1 MKFQF
6 TSKIAKVILWCT
18 LIFVLLLDGVSVV
31 TLVQNQGTVSGMTF
45 ILVVIGI
52 SLKLAILYFL
62 IIESGPLQ
70 LFTYVWGGL
79 FAISGSFGLLA
90 IFLSEE
96 VEPLQAYLDM
106 AIYLA
111 LGIVLI
117 VIVAKYVSSAEV
129 PEN

>member
-1 MKFQF
+1 MKFEF

-18 LIFVLLLDGVSVV
+18 LILVLLLDGVSVV
-31 TLVQNQGTVSGMTF
+31 TLVQNQSAVSGATF
-45 ILVVIGI
+45 IFVVIGI

-62 IIESGPLQ
+62 IIGSGPLRI
-70 LFTYVWGGL
+70 FTYFWGGS

-96 VEPLQAYLDM
+96 IGPLEAYLDM

-111 LGIVLI
+111 LGIALI